1 MLEILS
7 WWSFIYRG
15 KEGLFREDGNEMMD
29 SQQSTCYSEPQKT
42 PTKNLT
48 KLKRKKKFSQLNTI
62 KGKRLHKT
70 LSKGTFTVWLLLH
83 SAKQGLVYI
92 LVRYAWPHSITSA
105 SMRWQQTSA
114 DKLPWQ
120 KGVTVFCQLA
130 LGRGEFAKQ
139 NSSLWSRRVT
149 KTGAPSSLLN
159 SQLLSPAKLHWW
171 GTGALFALPDRI
183 SHQMH
188 LGQLTVGLDIQI
200 SVFPLI
206 CSSTTWVKTI

>member
-1 MLEILS
+1 MIMKRWRASKAPATLNL
-7 WWSFIYRG
+7 
-15 KEGLFREDGNEMMD
+15 KKP
-29 SQQSTCYSEPQKT
+29 QQKT
-42 PTKNLT
+42 SPNL
-48 KLKRKKKFSQLNTI
+48 KGKRSSPSWTQQE
-62 KGKRLHKT
+62 GKRLHKT
-70 LSKGTFTVWLLLH
+70 LSKGTFTVLLSSH

-130 LGRGEFAKQ
+130 LGRGEFAEQ

-171 GTGALFALPDRI
+171 GIGALFALPDRT
-183 SHQMH
+183 SHQVH

-206 CSSTTWVKTI
+206 CFSTTWVKTI